1 MTGRPSPGEALV
13 NDLDELKQHVV
24 VHARTQGIP
33 PSAYLDVLGRIEDD
47 GEGGPGSWVA
57 EWSRAGD
64 LQLADGRPFEAF
76 RFYNIARFPYPAGET
91 RRSAARNAVAA
102 FDTWR
107 KDIPGLTRVDVD
119 LPDGLVRC
127 WAGGLSTEQPK
138 PLLLLMGGIVSTK
151 EQYAPALAQAPQLDM
166 AGVVTELPGVGENT
180 LPYRSDSWRMI
191 PAVLDALADRA
202 DVSRTYAV
210 ALSFSGHLAL
220 RAAVHDK
227 RIRGVVTTGAP
238 VHDFFA
244 DTRWQAR
251 VPTLTLDTLA
261 HLTGTRRAGLADEL
275 RDWALTDDELG
286 ALDIPVA
293 YAASSRD
300 EIIPPTDPARLHRTL
315 DRLELIEKDDVHGSP
330 EHVEEIRLWT
340 LLSALRMC
348 GDRPA
353 QVAFLESALQEAAH

>member
-1 MTGRPSPGEALV
+1 M

-33 PSAYLDVLGRIEDD
+33 PSVYLDVLGRISDD
-47 GEGGPGSWVA
+47 GEGGAGSWVA

-64 LQLADGRPFEAF
+64 LQLAAGRPFEAF
-76 RFYNIARFPYPAGET
+76 RFYSIARFPYPSGET
-91 RRSAARNAVAA
+91 RQSAAQNAVAA

-107 KDIPGLTRVDVD
+107 QDIPGLTRIDVD
-119 LPDGLVRC
+119 LPDGRVRC
-127 WAGGLSTEQPK
+127 WAGGLSAERPK

-151 EQYAPALAQAPQLDM
+151 EQYATALAQAPQLDV
-166 AGVVTELPGVGENT
+166 AGIVTELPGVGENT
-180 LPYRSDSWRMI
+180 LPYTSDSWRMI
-191 PAVLDALADRA
+191 PVVLDAVADRA
-202 DVSRTYAV
+202 DVDRTYAV

-220 RAAVHDK
+220 RAALHDK

-238 VHDFFA
+238 IHDFFS
-244 DTRWQAR
+244 DPGWQAR
-251 VPTLTLDTLA
+251 LPALTLDTLV
-261 HLTGTRRAGLADEL
+261 HLTGTGREGLAEEL
-275 RDWALTDDELG
+275 RKWALTDEELS

-300 EIIPPTDPARLHRTL
+300 EIIPPTDPARLRRHL
-315 DRLELIEKDDVHGSP
+315 ARLELIEKDDVHGSP
-330 EHVEEIRLWT
+330 EHVDEVRLWT

-353 QVAFLESALQEAAH
+353 QVAFLESALKDATR